1 MSVRNLDDMVTELS
15 NERKA
20 KMAAGR
26 RETRVVDLYLK
37 RLAERTSSTAP
48 RTVEQIESDAAAVE
62 EELGSADGAHRL
74 ELLQRREDLQVEAME
89 VRPDDFP
96 AVEAEFIDVAASYG
110 ERKNISYSTWRE
122 FGVAGPVLKAAGIKR
137 SRRPYGNT

>member
-1 MSVRNLDDMVTELS
+1 MATELS

-37 RLAERTSSTAP
+37 RLAERRTNSGARTA
-48 RTVEQIESDAAAVE
+48 EDIEAEAARVAT
-62 EELGSADGAHRL
+62 ELQTAEGVHRL
-74 ELLQRREDLQVEAME
+74 ELLQQREDLQVAAME
-89 VRPDDFP
+89 IRPDDFP
-96 AVEAEFIDVAASYG
+96 ELEADFIAVAASYS

-122 FGVAGPVLKAAGIKR
+122 SGVTGETLKAAGIKR
-137 SRRPYGNT
+137 SRRPYGNNT